1 MFWYFYI
8 PCTCEYTTASTHRYT
23 LNVLYEFANP
33 ELHTQKSRKSIFQVC
48 FGLLPSDVPIL
59 LRSLTKRWWFCR
71 TVDQTCDE
79 FMIQGRQC
87 LLIQG
92 NEKKSFL
99 NVFWLWRETN
109 LVLNINV
116 LTHCVCTPA
125 CLCACMYERRSGDTL
140 ILFEWLWMQ
149 SVTLLW
155 KSDEEEGDLK
165 ECVGWRTLKS
175 DDL

>member
-1 MFWYFYI
+1 MWI
-8 PCTCEYTTASTHRYT
+8 HNCKYTQ
-23 LNVLYEFANP
+23 V
-33 ELHTQKSRKSIFQVC
+33 HTKCIVWVCKSRITHTEIQEVHIS
-48 FGLLPSDVPIL
+48 GLFWFIALRCPYSSALTDQEMVILQNCWSNLWWIHDPRTAVPPH
-59 LRSLTKRWWFCR
+59 SGKW
-71 TVDQTCDE
+71 
-79 FMIQGRQC
+79 
-87 LLIQG
+87 
-92 NEKKSFL
+92 KKSFL